1 MICPECHT
9 EYVEGIEI
17 CADCKVSL
25 VDEVPLK
32 EPLKKINWIA
42 LQTIEGRIYADMVA
56 EVLSNENIPHYIK
69 SDWMSSALSIT
80 GANLVGSKV
89 KIMVPESDLTA
100 ASAIMKDIIGD

>member
-9 EYVEGIEI
+9 EYVDGIEI

-25 VDEVPLK
+25 VDEVPLE
-32 EPLKKINWIA
+32 EPLKKIKWVA
-42 LQTIEGRIYADMVA
+42 LKTVEGKVYAEMVA

-80 GANLVGSKV
+80 GVNLVGSKV
-89 KIMVPESDLTA
+89 KILVPESNFSA
-100 ASAIMKDIIGD
+100 ASKILKDIVGD